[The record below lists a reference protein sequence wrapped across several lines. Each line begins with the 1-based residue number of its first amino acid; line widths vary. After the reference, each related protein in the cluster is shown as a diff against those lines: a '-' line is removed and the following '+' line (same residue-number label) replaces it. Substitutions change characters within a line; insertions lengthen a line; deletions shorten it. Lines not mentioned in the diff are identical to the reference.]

1 MRTHT
6 CFPPQCLNI
15 RKVSQG
21 DTQGVEVSIVAVCQG
36 MRGVGGYQ
44 GTQSLHQLNPNCTKC
59 VHFLLLALG
68 WMSRVV
74 TCGQVLS
81 SMSSASSLL
90 SQGGG
95 CLIMC
100 PQQPQGTLYCMSVPM
115 SSDTLWGTS
124 GRIHRGPGHGQFVCN
139 DAWRGWGLVPHS
151 NSS

>member
-1 MRTHT
+1 MLSSSMPKYPQSQPRWHPGRWSLYRRSLPGYAG
-6 CFPPQCLNI
+6 CGWLSGNAIAAPIKSKLHKMCSLPPP
-15 RKVSQG
+15 G
-21 DTQGVEVSIVAVCQG
+21 PG
-36 MRGVGGYQ
+36 
-44 GTQSLHQLNPNCTKC
+44 
-59 VHFLLLALG
+59 LG
-68 WMSRVV
+68 V
-74 TCGQVLS
+74 TCGHVLS